1 LLHGLSYFF
10 NHLGKYYV
18 VDAGYP
24 NMVGFLSPYKETRYH
39 IPDFQRGGRAVGKE
53 EMYNHVHSSLRNVIE
68 RSFGVLKARF
78 PILRAMPSFSL
89 QSQMFIVVACM
100 TIHNFIRLSM
110 SNDRFFR
117 LYEDENH
124 TEDEDEATATHDDVR
139 GVDNREICIMH
150 QEREKIANMIWN
162 DR

>member
-1 LLHGLSYFF
+1 M
-10 NHLGKYYV
+10 
-18 VDAGYP
+18 VDAKYP
-24 NMVGFLSPYKETRYH
+24 NMVGFLSPYKETKYH
-39 IPDFQRGGRAVGKE
+39 IPDFQRGGRTVGKE
-53 EMYNHVHSSLRNVIE
+53 EMYNHVHLSLRNVIE
-68 RSFGVLKARF
+68 RSFGVLKAKF
-78 PILRAMPSFSL
+78 PIIRATPSFSL

-117 LYEDENH
+117 LYKDENP
-124 TEDEDEATATHDDVR
+124 TEDEDEAAATHDDVS
-139 GVDNREICIMH
+139 GVDNWEIRIMH